1 MAYLKPAPELVS
13 QDPQAFH
20 RWRQL
25 VTSWVCQLCGCTHNR
40 RSILDPTCKT
50 CRHIHVPKRETPLT
64 SGGGQADGKGVSQE

>member
-25 VTSWVCQLCGCTHNR
+25 VTSWVCQLCGCTLNR

-50 CRHIHVPKRETPLT
+50 CRHIHVPKREKSDAPVHV
-64 SGGGQADGKGVSQE
+64 APEARQE